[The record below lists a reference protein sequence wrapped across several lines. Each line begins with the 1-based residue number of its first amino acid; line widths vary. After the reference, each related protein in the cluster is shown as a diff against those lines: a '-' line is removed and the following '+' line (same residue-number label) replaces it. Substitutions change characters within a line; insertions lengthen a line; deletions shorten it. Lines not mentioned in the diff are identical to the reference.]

1 MRHDAGLNRIIPRQ
15 SLHNS
20 LRMEKLLAAV
30 DLGSN
35 SFRLSIG
42 RVEQHNGHAQIYAID
57 RLNESVRLASGIG
70 SDKRISREAVDRAVE
85 TLKRFH
91 ERIEGFHPNR
101 VRAVATNTFR
111 VAKNREQLLEA
122 AEAAL
127 GFPIEIISGHEEAR
141 LIFSGISNEL
151 PPSKNRRL
159 MIDIGGGSTEVII
172 GRGFQPQLLSS
183 LYMGCVSYTNKFFP
197 DGVITESRMQKAIFA
212 ARSELE
218 GISRQYRKTGWQ
230 EAYGSSGTAKGII
243 AILQDNN
250 MSKRGLT
257 LEGMELLKAKLVK
270 DKRVDTDTLLSVK
283 PHRAPV
289 LAAGLAIMIAAFQE
303 LKIRLMLPGEGAL
316 RVGVLY
322 DLLGR
327 DSERD
332 KREETTIQLSK
343 RYQLDTAQAARVKAA
358 ALALFKHLE
367 LPDEPE
373 TQELERALGWACDL
387 HEVGLS
393 IAHNDYHRHTA
404 YVLEHADMPGFSK
417 DDQSLLAFLSL
428 GHQGKLSK
436 PDLRDAEYPEWLTL
450 LCLRLAV
457 MLMRRREDLESLP
470 IQLRRDSKKITVE
483 YDQDWFASRPLSK
496 FTLQTEQ
503 SQWTRTELSVKL
515 KAVNRLA
522 MQPFSV
528 QAE

>member
-1 MRHDAGLNRIIPRQ
+1 
-15 SLHNS
+15 
-20 LRMEKLLAAV
+20 MEQLLAAV

-57 RLNESVRLASGIG
+57 RLNQSVRLATGMG
-70 SDKRISREAVDRAVE
+70 PDKRISTEAMQRAVDV
-85 TLKRFH
+85 LKRFN

-111 VAKNREQLLEA
+111 VANNQEELLEA

-127 GFPIEIISGHEEAR
+127 GFPIEIISGYEEAR
-141 LIFSGISNEL
+141 LIYSGISNEL
-151 PPSKNRRL
+151 PPSQNRRL

-183 LYMGCVSYTNKFFP
+183 LYMGCVSYTDRFFA
-197 DGVITESRMQKAIFA
+197 DGLITESRMQKAILA

-218 GISRQYRKTGWQ
+218 GIARQYRKTGWQ

-243 AILQDNN
+243 AILQANG
-250 MSKRGLT
+250 MSKRGIT
-257 LEGMELLKAKLVK
+257 LDGMERLKAKLVR
-270 DKRVDTDTLLSVK
+270 DKNVNVTNLTGIKS
-283 PHRAPV
+283 HRAPV

-303 LKIRLMLPGEGAL
+303 LKISLMLPGEGAL

-332 KREETTIQLSK
+332 KREETALQLSK
-343 RYQLDTAQAARVKAA
+343 RYQLDTRQAIRVKTA
-358 ALALFKHLE
+358 ALQFFKQLA
-367 LPDEPE
+367 LPDTPE
-373 TQELERALGWACDL
+373 NQELERALGWAADL

-393 IAHNDYHRHTA
+393 IAHNDYHKHTA

-417 DDQSLLAFLSL
+417 DDQSLLAFLTL
-428 GHQGKLSK
+428 GHQGKLAK
-436 PDLRDAEYPEWLTL
+436 FENHHAERNEWLTL

-457 MLMRRREDLESLP
+457 MLMRRREDLPALP
-470 IQLRRDSKKITVE
+470 IQLHNSDKKVIIENDKV
-483 YDQDWFASRPLSK
+483 WFSSRPLSEY
-496 FTLQTEQ
+496 TLRTEQ
-503 SQWTRTELSVKL
+503 QQWLKAHFELKL
-515 KAVNRLA
+515 KGVDLLA
-522 MQPFSV
+522 AH
-528 QAE
+528 AESPL